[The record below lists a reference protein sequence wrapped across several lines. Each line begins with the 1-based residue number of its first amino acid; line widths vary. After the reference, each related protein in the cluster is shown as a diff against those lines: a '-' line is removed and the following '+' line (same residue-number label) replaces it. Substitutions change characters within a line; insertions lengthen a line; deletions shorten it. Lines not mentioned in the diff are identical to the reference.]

1 MPDAS
6 KRREHIH
13 TLIVS
18 DTHIGSPLCK
28 SAAIVTLL
36 DSFTCEQVIYNGDI
50 FDSEDL
56 RQVAK
61 RRPRDMSK
69 TEEAVKGPR
78 LKRSHHHVL
87 AHMSGLSKRSERS
100 VYLRGN
106 HDEGLAEIIAFFT
119 GTTVEREHRWEYQG
133 KKFIAIHG
141 DQFDEFTLK
150 YKWVSGIA
158 TDLYWWI
165 QALLSFIGLGWF
177 ADRFCRLI
185 KRAAKHSTRAFERV
199 ERGAMGYAELN
210 DFDHIIC
217 GHTHMADYAVN
228 GQGIHYYNGGCCTE
242 LPISCI
248 TIEESGMYLRK
259 FNDHGQISKDHLS
272 W

>member
-6 KRREHIH
+6 KLREHIH

-28 SAAIVTLL
+28 AGAIVALL
-36 DSFTCEQVIYNGDI
+36 DSFTCDQVIYNGDI

-56 RQVAK
+56 TRVA
-61 RRPRDMSK
+61 RGRPREKDRVQD
-69 TEEAVKGPR
+69 AVKGPR
-78 LKRSHHHVL
+78 LKRSHHGVL
-87 AHMSGLSKRSERS
+87 VHMSGLSKRSGNS

-150 YKWVSGIA
+150 NKWISSIA
-158 TDLYWWI
+158 TDIYWWI

-199 ERGAMGYAELN
+199 SQGALGYAELN
-210 DFDHIIC
+210 GYDHIIC
-217 GHTHMADYAVN
+217 GHTHMPDYSVSEK
-228 GQGIHYYNGGCCTE
+228 GVHYYNGGCCTE

-259 FNDHGQISKDHLS
+259 FHEHGQLSKESLP